1 MGCWFFIFLFKV
13 YFVVCCLFLGVRI
26 WVKVNWDLMV
36 SLSGKLGCK
45 VSKLI
50 KYIWLKIMYN
60 NSIGIYSV

>member
-26 WVKVNWDLMV
+26 RVKVKMV

-60 NSIGIYSV
+60 NSIEIYSV